1 MKFDGFRG
9 GLHIRLVNLVG
20 SNKSSSMHKRKIKD
34 MFLSTV
40 LHPQNTIL
48 MSILQ
53 LGKRHFDCHDLP
65 SLQCLTSSPELRGEG
80 SECSRVQL
88 EASS

>member
-34 MFLSTV
+34 IVFYL

-53 LGKRHFDCHDLP
+53 LGKRHFDSHDLP
-65 SLQCLTSSPELRGEG
+65 
-80 SECSRVQL
+80 
-88 EASS
+88 